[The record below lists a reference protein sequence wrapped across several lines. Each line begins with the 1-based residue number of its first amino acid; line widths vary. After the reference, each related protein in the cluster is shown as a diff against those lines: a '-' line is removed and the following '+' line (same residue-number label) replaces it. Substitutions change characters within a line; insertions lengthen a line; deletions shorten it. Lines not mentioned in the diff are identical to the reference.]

1 MLASIHYG
9 GRSAPKESTSSRA
22 LGPTRLTTRGL
33 CAHLLRD
40 LPRTYAHN
48 VTEPTRIVATNTK
61 QPEQAARQ
69 STNTRATAA
78 IPG

>member
-40 LPRTYAHN
+40 LPRTYAQRDGAHPDCS
-48 VTEPTRIVATNTK
+48 TDQEPQTQNT
-61 QPEQAARQ
+61 QNRLPFQDCFL
-69 STNTRATAA
+69 
-78 IPG
+78 